1 MKLLKN
7 VTYIVIHYQCFAKL
21 IKKRRKKLRTTSEFL
36 EMLKNAPAQVKN
48 MTS

>member
-7 VTYIVIHYQCFAKL
+7 VTYIVIHYQCFAKK
-21 IKKRRKKLRTTSEFL
+21 KKRRKKLRTTSEFL